1 MLQITNWTYNDIALY
16 AKGWYERKDLFKDM
30 SHIFCKIYGYMPD
43 NMHDIAHMMLLAL
56 DSISEHLEPGEKVWW
71 DSYARVFE
79 DVDHRVD
86 FYNMDRDTAIVST
99 VLSIVMGLE
108 RKDIAM
114 KKPVY
119 GKKEYFRSSP
129 GLFASEEDVRKNRT
143 KTYAQMNREAE
154 KYFEKEG
161 KA

>member
-1 MLQITNWTYNDIALY
+1 MKQITNWTYNDIALY

-43 NMHDIAHMMLLAL
+43 NMHDIAHMMLLIL
-56 DSISEHLEPGEKVWW
+56 DDLASHLEPGEKVWW
-71 DSYARVFE
+71 NSYSRIFE
-79 DVDHRVD
+79 EVDNRMTGYD
-86 FYNMDRDTAIVST
+86 MDRDTAITMT
-99 VLSIVMGLE
+99 VLSIVQQLSRHDIGL
-108 RKDIAM
+108 

-119 GKKEYFRSSP
+119 GKKEYFRSHP

-154 KYFEKEG
+154 KFFGEEG
-161 KA
+161 KV